1 MKYIPILLSTQMV
14 QARLDGR
21 KNMTRRTKGLEIINK
36 LPDNW
41 EYVGKTPEHD
51 VPYPINRGII
61 GNPWYQ
67 WTKSIGKSETFIA
80 QCPYGQIGDVLWVR
94 ESFCKDINNNY
105 VFKTM
110 FGVSDSF
117 KWKPS
122 IYMPKAA
129 CRLFFEI
136 TDIRVERL
144 QDISENDAIS
154 EGIEVLDGHSNYKNY
169 LYGDGM
175 NYTYVKTPKLSFCT
189 LWKSINGEESWEANP
204 WVWVI
209 EFKEIE
215 KPKLWTN

>member
-1 MKYIPILLSTQMV
+1 MKYIPILFSTPMV
-14 QARLDGR
+14 QALLAG
-21 KNMTRRTKGLEIINK
+21 KKTMTRRTKGLEKISLLATEIVKWQKQSDWVARFKYKGEEKYEATNLIK
-36 LPDNW
+36 CL
-41 EYVGKTPEHD
+41 
-51 VPYPINRGII
+51 
-61 GNPWYQ
+61 
-67 WTKSIGKSETFIA
+67 
-80 QCPYGQIGDVLWVR
+80 YGQVGDVLWVR

-129 CRLFFEI
+129 CRLFLEI
-136 TDIRVERL
+136 TNIRVERL

-209 EFKEIE
+209 EFKQIS
-215 KPKLWTN
+215 KPDNFK